1 VEKALKTLQ
10 ADLLIEA
17 IPRKRY
23 RLPQ

>member
-23 RLPQ
+23 RLPA